1 MRAPDLPL
9 LSKNAPTPFELTSAD
24 EAELQAFFE
33 ANPDYFLA
41 VQGAPAGP
49 LAAYDEIHGDLP
61 AGWSY
66 TKKWLIGYRDPASG
80 KLVAF
85 ANLVSDLLAG
95 TVWHIGLFVVATEL
109 HGSGVAASIF
119 QSIEAWA
126 KSHGAGWLRLGV
138 VAGNQ
143 RAERFWGRQGFAQ
156 VRVREGV
163 EMGERS
169 NSVRVMVKPLSE
181 QDLCEYLKLVPRDD
195 PARD

>member
-1 MRAPDLPL
+1 
-9 LSKNAPTPFELTSAD
+9 
-24 EAELQAFFE
+24 LQAFFE
-33 ANPDYFLA
+33 ANPAYFLA

-49 LAAYDEIHGDLP
+49 QVAHDEIHGDLP

-66 TKKWLIGYRDPASG
+66 TKKWLIGYQDPASG

-85 ANLVSDLLAG
+85 ASLVSDLLAR
-95 TVWHIGLFVVATEL
+95 TVWHIGLFVVATEH
-109 HGSGVAASIF
+109 HGSGLAASIF
-119 QSIEAWA
+119 GGIEAWA
-126 KSHGAGWLRLGV
+126 KSHGARWLRLGV

-143 RAERFWGRQGFAQ
+143 RAERFWVRQGFAL

-169 NSVRVMVKPLSE
+169 NSVRVMVKPLAD
-181 QDLCEYLKLVPRDD
+181 QDLGDYLQLVPRDD